1 MCIVSDKRIEF
12 AYLFGGIGNVGV
24 PSERP
29 RRKDGTEDGSD
40 MMFFCQF
47 AHRDDITH
55 DMFNR
60 NRSVVLGNVV
70 DAAENDDRL
79 RTEVDDILPEADEH
93 FSRGLPA
100 YTASEETV

>member
-40 MMFFCQF
+40 MMFFCQL

-79 RTEVDDILPEADEH
+79 LQQRSARLYRV
-93 FSRGLPA
+93 RGNRVTGRSLVA
-100 YTASEETV
+100 SYTSFE

>member
-1 MCIVSDKRIEF
+1 
-12 AYLFGGIGNVGV
+12 
-24 PSERP
+24 
-29 RRKDGTEDGSD
+29 
-40 MMFFCQF
+40 MMFFCQL
-47 AHRDDITH
+47 AHRDDIAH

-79 RTEVDDILPEADEH
+79 RTEVDDILPESDEH

-100 YTASEETV
+100 YTASDETVCQEEAWSHLIPVLGDAIAIENNRHF